1 MHFESAGFV
10 ENGMLSQIAPLCTV
24 TTLNETTERR
34 SVGGRRSE
42 VGGIRQF
49 FLPKSGWNIA
59 DVMLLV
65 IVPGTGVLHFTE

>member
-1 MHFESAGFV
+1 MHFESARFV

-24 TTLNETTERR
+24 TTLNETTER
-34 SVGGRRSE
+34 RRSE